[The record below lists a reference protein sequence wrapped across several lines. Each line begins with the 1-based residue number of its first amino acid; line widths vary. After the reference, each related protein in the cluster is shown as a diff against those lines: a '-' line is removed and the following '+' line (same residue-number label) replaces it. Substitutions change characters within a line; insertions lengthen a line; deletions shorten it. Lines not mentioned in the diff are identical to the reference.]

1 MTICE
6 LNMQASDGRNAS
18 IECGMSGLLK
28 LVDLINEAQ
37 AAAGESADTTAY
49 EPFMMSSRAL
59 ARVIARFRAHGGER
73 QVRWFAHG
81 DVTYTGLGEL
91 LDALKVKAMWEVMY
105 GDY

>member
-1 MTICE
+1 MTMCE
-6 LNMQASDGRNAS
+6 VSMQASDGRNAS
-18 IECGMSGLLK
+18 IECGMSG
-28 LVDLINEAQ
+28 
-37 AAAGESADTTAY
+37 
-49 EPFMMSSRAL
+49 RAL

-91 LDALKVKAMWEVMY
+91 LDALKVKAMWAVMY

>member
-6 LNMQASDGRNAS
+6 LSMQASDGRNAT

-28 LVDLINEAQ
+28 IVDLINEAQ

-49 EPFMMSSRAL
+49 EPFMMSSRTL
-59 ARVIARFRAHGGER
+59 ARVIAKFRAHGGER
-73 QVRWFAHG
+73 QVRWFAQG

-91 LDALKVKAMWEVMY
+91 LDALKEKAMWEVSY
-105 GDY
+105 GVY

>member
-6 LNMQASDGRNAS
+6 LSMQASDGRNAS
-18 IECGMSGLLK
+18 IKCGMSGLLK

-49 EPFMMSSRAL
+49 EPFMMSSRTL
-59 ARVIARFRAHGGER
+59 AWVIAKFRAHGGER
-73 QVRWFAHG
+73 LVRWFVQG
-81 DVTYTGLGEL
+81 DVTYTGLGAL
-91 LDALKVKAMWEVMY
+91 LDALKEKAMWEVMY